1 MRTLFTIWMIVLVI
15 MLSSC
20 SFFDEL
26 IEARGLDVTGTVPIS
41 NVTVPTAVEDVR
53 G

>member
-1 MRTLFTIWMIVLVI
+1 MKTLATIWVIVLI
-15 MLSSC
+15 LMLSSC

-26 IEARGLDVTGTVPIS
+26 IEARGLDVT
-41 NVTVPTAVEDVR
+41 VPTAVADVR

>member
-1 MRTLFTIWMIVLVI
+1 MKTLTTIWVIVLI
-15 MLSSC
+15 LMLSSC

-26 IEARGLDVTGTVPIS
+26 IEARGLDIEI
-41 NVTVPTAVEDVR
+41 PTANSDVR